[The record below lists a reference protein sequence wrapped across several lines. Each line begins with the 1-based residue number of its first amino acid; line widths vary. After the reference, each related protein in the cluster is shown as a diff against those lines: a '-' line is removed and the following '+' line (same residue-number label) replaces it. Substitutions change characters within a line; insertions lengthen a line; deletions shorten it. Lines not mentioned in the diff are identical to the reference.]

1 VEEEEEEEEG
11 TGGEVAAGDRDAV
24 EVAAVDASDNKCII
38 GNRGM
43 NRLVHT
49 ADLVGNKIY
58 NKIMVWHN
66 SKSGDITIKHYN
78 SGDTRCTKTS
88 SLFACY
94 W

>member
-1 VEEEEEEEEG
+1 VEEEEEEEG

-66 SKSGDITIKHYN
+66 SGDA
-78 SGDTRCTKTS
+78 RCTKTS